1 MVAEEW
7 GVMCG
12 LCYHEAIM
20 TTLDT
25 ALDRYLQM
33 AVFEAGL
40 SEATLSAY
48 GADLRRYLAF
58 LSQNGIEQVEEV
70 AREDVLDHLGGLIAS
85 GLQARS
91 LARHLSAIRR
101 FHQFAREEQLA
112 PGDPAEGI
120 ETPRLAR
127 LLPHSLG
134 PEEVER
140 LLAAPGKDP
149 EAPHGVRD
157 TAILELFYSCG
168 LRISELAN
176 LPVSNL
182 DLEEGVLRVRGKGSK
197 VRLVPL
203 GRRAQSCVRAW
214 LSLRASGVIADETVF
229 LNAKGKRLNRGA
241 VWRVVKHW
249 VRAAGIS
256 RNVTPHMLRHSFAT
270 HLLDHGADLRAVQEL
285 LGHADISTTQIY
297 TYVSVARQREAHQK
311 FHPRA

>member
-1 MVAEEW
+1 
-7 GVMCG
+7 
-12 LCYHEAIM
+12 M
-20 TTLDT
+20 TSLNT

-58 LSQNGIEQVEEV
+58 LELNDIEHIEEV
-70 AREDVLDHLGGLIAS
+70 TRDDVLDHLGGLIAS

-101 FHQFAREEQLA
+101 FHQFARDEQLA

-134 PEEVER
+134 HDEVER

-149 EAPHGVRD
+149 EAPHAVRD
-157 TAILELFYSCG
+157 TAMLELFYSCG

-182 DLEEGVLRVRGKGSK
+182 DRSEGVLRVRGKGSK

-203 GRRAQSCVRAW
+203 GRQAQARVSSWLDVRAAG
-214 LSLRASGVIADETVF
+214 SIADDTVF
-229 LNAKGKRLNRGA
+229 LNDKGKRLNRGA

-249 VRAAGIS
+249 VRAAGIT

>member
-1 MVAEEW
+1 
-7 GVMCG
+7 
-12 LCYHEAIM
+12 M
-20 TTLDT
+20 TTLDH

-33 AVFEAGL
+33 AVFESGL
-40 SEATLSAY
+40 AEATLSAY
-48 GADLRRYLAF
+48 GADLRRYLVF
-58 LSQNGIEQVEEV
+58 LEANGVNHVDEV
-70 AREDVLDHLGGLIAS
+70 TREDILDHLGGLIAE

-91 LARHLSAIRR
+91 LARHLSALRR
-101 FHQFAREEQLA
+101 FHQFVREEQLA
-112 PGDPAEGI
+112 PLDPAEGI

-127 LLPHSLG
+127 LLPHSLSHV
-134 PEEVER
+134 EVER
-140 LLAAPGKDP
+140 LLAAPGQD
-149 EAPHGVRD
+149 ADAVDGVRD

-176 LPVSNL
+176 LTLSQL
-182 DLEEGVLRVRGKGSK
+182 DLGEGVVRVRGKGSK

-203 GRRAQSCVRAW
+203 GRRAMEKLRPWLVVREA
-214 LSLRASGVIADETVF
+214 GVVLDEALF
-229 LNAKGKRLNRGA
+229 LGGKGKRLGRGA
-241 VWRVVKHW
+241 VWKIVKRW

>member
-1 MVAEEW
+1 
-7 GVMCG
+7 
-12 LCYHEAIM
+12 
-20 TTLDT
+20 
-25 ALDRYLQM
+25 M

-48 GADLRRYLAF
+48 GADIRRYLTF
-58 LSQNGIEQVEEV
+58 LQENGVVCMEDV
-70 AREDVLDHLGGLIAS
+70 ARDDILDHLGGLIAA

-91 LARHLSAIRR
+91 LARHLSAIRN

-112 PGDPAEGI
+112 PLDPAEGI
-120 ETPRLAR
+120 ETPHLPR
-127 LLPHSLG
+127 LLPHALSH
-134 PEEVER
+134 EEVER
-140 LLAAPGKDP
+140 LLAAPQQES
-149 EAPHGVRD
+149 EAAHGVRD

-176 LPVSNL
+176 LPLSQVNL
-182 DLEEGVLRVRGKGSK
+182 AEGIVRVRGKGNK

-203 GRRAQSCVRAW
+203 GRRAQASIRAW
-214 LSLRASGVIADETVF
+214 LAQRDMGKLRDDTLF
-229 LNAKGKRLNRGA
+229 LNAKGKRMNRGA
-241 VWRVVKHW
+241 VWKAVKHW
-249 VRAAGIS
+249 VRVANIT

-297 TYVSVARQREAHQK
+297 THVSVARQREAHQK

>member
-1 MVAEEW
+1 
-7 GVMCG
+7 
-12 LCYHEAIM
+12 M
-20 TTLDT
+20 TTLEN

-48 GADLRRYLAF
+48 GADLRRYLDF
-58 LSQNGIEQVEEV
+58 LDENGVHQIEEV
-70 AREDVLDHLGGLIAS
+70 TRDDILDHLGGLLAA
-85 GLQARS
+85 GLTARS
-91 LARHLSAIRR
+91 LARHVSAIRQ
-101 FHQFAREEQLA
+101 FHQFAREERLA
-112 PGDPAEGI
+112 PLDPSEGI

-127 LLPHSLG
+127 LLPHSLSG
-134 PEEVER
+134 DEVER
-140 LLAAPGKDP
+140 LLAAPSQDP
-149 EAPHGVRD
+149 EAPHGLRD

-176 LPVSNL
+176 LPASQVN
-182 DLEEGVLRVRGKGSK
+182 LEEGVVRVRGKGSK

-203 GRRAQSCVRAW
+203 GRRAGASVHAW
-214 LSLRASGVIADETVF
+214 LAQRNGGSVKDETLF
-229 LNAKGKRLNRGA
+229 LNGRGKRLGRGA
-241 VWRVVKHW
+241 VWRIVKHW
-249 VRAAGIS
+249 VRAANIA

-270 HLLDHGADLRAVQEL
+270 HLLDRGADLRAVQEL